1 MNHRGPQSFS
11 QFIAKYLPG
20 KIQKISINAGFTCPN
35 RDGSKG
41 TGGCIYCNNSSF
53 SPDYTAM
60 RRSVTEQLEDGKRF
74 FARKYPTMKYLA
86 YFQSYTSTNGP
97 VEHVIAMI
105 EEALTVESIMGIII
119 GTRPDCMP
127 DSLLK
132 YLSELSQHVFVM
144 VEYGAETAC
153 DATLEL
159 INRCH
164 TWQDT
169 VNAVKRTTDAGIPV
183 GLHFIL
189 GLPGETISDMMKT
202 IESVNTL
209 PVSTLK
215 FHQLQIISG
224 TRLAREYESA
234 GWHIEQFTP
243 DSYANLCCD
252 ILECLR
258 EDISVERFVSQA
270 PDNLLIS
277 PRWGLKNY
285 QFSDILRRKME
296 ERNAQY
302 KD

>member
-1 MNHRGPQSFS
+1 MIHGGLQSFS
-11 QFIAKYLPG
+11 QFISNYLPG

-41 TGGCIYCNNSSF
+41 TGGCIYCNNASF
-53 SPDYTAM
+53 SPDYTKL
-60 RRSVTEQLEDGKRF
+60 RRSVTEQLEEGKRF
-74 FARKYPTMKYLA
+74 FARKYPNMQYLA

-97 VEHVIAMI
+97 IDQVISMI
-105 EEALTVESIMGIII
+105 EEALTVESILGIII

-127 DSLLK
+127 ETLLQ
-132 YLSELSQHVFVM
+132 YLRELSQRKFVM
-144 VEYGAETAC
+144 VEYGAETAN
-153 DATLEL
+153 DFTLEL

-164 TWQDT
+164 SWEDT
-169 VNAVKRTTDAGIPV
+169 VNAVNRTTKAGIPV

-189 GLPGETISDMMKT
+189 GLPGESIADMMTT
-202 IESVNTL
+202 IERVNTL

-224 TRLAREYESA
+224 TRLAREYEQQK
-234 GWHIEQFTP
+234 WHIEQFTP
-243 DSYANLCCD
+243 ESYADLCCQ
-252 ILECLR
+252 ILEHLR

-285 QFSDILRRKME
+285 QFADILRRKIA
-296 ERNAQY
+296 ERSNNSNA
-302 KD
+302 

>member
-1 MNHRGPQSFS
+1 MSHGGLQSFS
-11 QFIAKYLPG
+11 QFINKYLPG

-41 TGGCIYCNNSSF
+41 VGGCIYCNNSSF
-53 SPDYTAM
+53 SPEYTLP
-60 RRSVTEQLEDGKRF
+60 RRSVTEQLEEGKRF
-74 FARKYPTMKYLA
+74 FARKYPIMQYLA

-97 VEHVIAMI
+97 VEHVISMI
-105 EEALTVESIMGIII
+105 EEALKVDSVMGIII

-127 DSLLK
+127 EPLLQ
-132 YLSELSQHVFVM
+132 YLSELSRRKFVM
-144 VEYGAETAC
+144 VEYGAETAN
-153 DATLEL
+153 DATLEI

-164 TWQDT
+164 TWADT
-169 VNAVKRTTDAGIPV
+169 VAAVKRTADAGIPV

-189 GLPGETISDMMKT
+189 GLPGETIAHMMNT
-202 IESVNTL
+202 IKQVNTL

-243 DSYANLCCD
+243 DSYAELCCD
-252 ILECLR
+252 ILDNLR
-258 EDISVERFVSQA
+258 SDIAVERFVSQA

-285 QFSDILRRKME
+285 QFADILRRKLK
-296 ERNAQY
+296 ERNQEPN
-302 KD
+302 D